1 VVINTSSS
9 ANNISNNNNNNNN
22 NNISSNSNSGV
33 FSGNTS
39 QSASTINSASS
50 SNFSSSATSRNI
62 TRVNSPRYLKSQK
75 KIKETP
81 QRDSLY
87 PSPRVDS
94 ESDASDF
101 SDKIEKDGYTDAIAT
116 RLVLQRQGLMKI
128 DTGDVMNLNS
138 IDSCVDK
145 LISAQSEDV
154 KKHWEQLQMRKK
166 EKQFDLI
173 DRRAENR
180 LGLRPYNAP
189 KEPDYSY
196 MSHPTSS
203 VAAFFTNITTP
214 PSIPQSQSLSN
225 LTLSPNGVM
234 TPIVPAR
241 LTSEDARIHPGIQI
255 QGLGVP
261 PSLEADMKNP
271 SLACASNSRRGSGTA
286 IEVHRRGSGSA
297 IEVHRRG
304 SGSTIESHGSRD
316 CMPVDIAPKK
326 RPSWHVEEF
335 DLNDYCPGISADG
348 AQGQGSMG
356 PNEEN
361 NSDQGSV
368 STEMGAVGALDIN
381 AESAQNTSVSH
392 SVKRRKMQETC
403 VVYPFFGR
411 AVPSVPKVVALRVLE
426 YLDSR
431 ELYSASCLNTLWCK
445 AAMDEALWE

>member
-1 VVINTSSS
+1 MLNSITSSS
-9 ANNISNNNNNNNN
+9 GSNNT
-22 NNISSNSNSGV
+22 SSNSGV

-39 QSASTINSASS
+39 NSASTINSASS

-62 TRVNSPRYLKSQK
+62 TRVNSPRYLKSAK
-75 KIKETP
+75 KVKETP

-101 SDKIEKDGYTDAIAT
+101 SDKVEKEGYTEAIAT
-116 RLVLQRQGLMKI
+116 RLVLPRQGLMKI

-154 KKHWEQLQMRKK
+154 KKHWEQLQLRKK

-173 DRRAENR
+173 DRRTENR
-180 LGLRPYNAP
+180 LGMRQYNTP
-189 KEPDYSY
+189 KEPDYGY

-203 VAAFFTNITTP
+203 VAAFFTNITSTP
-214 PSIPQSQSLSN
+214 PNIPQPLP
-225 LTLSPNGVM
+225 LCTHTLSLNGMM

-241 LTSEDARIHPGIQI
+241 QTSEDAWIHPGIHI

-261 PSLEADMKNP
+261 PSLEADLKNP
-271 SLACASNSRRGSGTA
+271 SLVCASNSRRGSG
-286 IEVHRRGSGSA
+286 SA
-297 IEVHRRG
+297 
-304 SGSTIESHGSRD
+304 IESHGSRD
-316 CMPVDIAPKK
+316 CMPGEIAPKK

-335 DLNDYCPGISADG
+335 DLNDYCPGITADG
-348 AQGQGSMG
+348 SMNQGQGQGSMG
-356 PNEEN
+356 HNEEN

-368 STEMGAVGALDIN
+368 STEMNAVGTLDIN
-381 AESAQNTSVSH
+381 LESAQNTSVSH